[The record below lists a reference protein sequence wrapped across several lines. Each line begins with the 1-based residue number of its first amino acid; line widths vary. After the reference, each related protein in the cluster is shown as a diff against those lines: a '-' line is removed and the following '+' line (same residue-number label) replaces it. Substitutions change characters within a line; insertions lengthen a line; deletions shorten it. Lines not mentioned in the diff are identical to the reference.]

1 MDLRPSKRQTGA
13 MYTIS
18 KSDFARQIRQALQ
31 NLHDYASLQKLPI
44 SGSLSGPNHTL
55 DQGVRLLR
63 SEILAAI
70 EQLNPPGTMPQ
81 RAKER
86 RPYALLY
93 GRYVQGMTTAEL
105 VEELAISMR
114 QLSRENTR
122 ALNAVTEL
130 MWTKLSTQLMDN
142 DSHTPL
148 APATALAEP
157 VDVAQTEAEQLIS
170 QAHVDDLALPDLING
185 VFTTLASVAREHNIS
200 LVNRLPND
208 LPLIRANRVV
218 IRQGMMGL
226 LSYVLQR
233 IQDGQIIIESSVAQG
248 ITLHVKAMGKY
259 ESSEPGSVGLDIS
272 QRLISSLGG
281 RLEINATPEY
291 LHAEIT
297 LPIAEDLP
305 VLIMDDN
312 AGLIELFRRYLAGR
326 GYRVFEAHVI
336 SEVIETARRVDLKLI
351 ILDVMMPEQDG
362 WEVLQRLKEAAETQ
376 AVPVMICSVLNEPE
390 LARTLGASDYLPKP
404 VTQDD
409 LLAKVE
415 HWCRAPLSPPAP
427 PKGSPANISGSRLA

>member
-1 MDLRPSKRQTGA
+1 MH
-13 MYTIS
+13 TIS

-44 SGSLSGPNHTL
+44 SSSLSGPNRTL

-105 VEELAISMR
+105 VEELAISIR

-130 MWTKLSTQLMDN
+130 MWTKLSTQLADN
-142 DSHTPL
+142 DTRVSL
-148 APATALAEP
+148 APAMASVEP
-157 VDVAQTEAEQLIS
+157 VDVAQTEAEQLIN
-170 QAHVDDLALPDLING
+170 QAHVDDLALPDLIDG
-185 VFTTLASVAREHNIS
+185 VFSTLASVARGHNIL
-200 LVNRLPND
+200 LVNRLPGD

-233 IQDGQIIIESSVAQG
+233 IQTGQIIIESSVVQSMIILRVNA
-248 ITLHVKAMGKY
+248 LGKY

-281 RLEINATPEY
+281 KIEINATSEY
-291 LHAEIT
+291 WRAEIT

-336 SEVIETARRVDLKLI
+336 SEVIETARKVDLKLI

-362 WEVLQRLKEAAETQ
+362 WEVLQRLKEAPETKT
-376 AVPVMICSVLNEPE
+376 VPVMICSVLNEPE
-390 LARTLGASDYLPKP
+390 LAHTLGASDYLPKP

-415 HWCRAPLSPPAP
+415 RWCRAPLSPSVL
-427 PKGSPANISGSRLA
+427 PKGSPANTSKSRSV

>member
-1 MDLRPSKRQTGA
+1 MTN
-13 MYTIS
+13 
-18 KSDFARQIRQALQ
+18 KSEFARQIRLALQ

-44 SGSLSGPNHTL
+44 SSTLSGPNRTL

-70 EQLNPPGTMPQ
+70 EQLNPAGNMPQ

-105 VEELAISMR
+105 IEELAISIR

-130 MWTKLSTQLMDN
+130 MWTKLSPQLAEN
-142 DSHTPL
+142 DSRSTL
-148 APATALAEP
+148 PASMPSDERTDA
-157 VDVAQTEAEQLIS
+157 AQTEAEQLIS
-170 QAHVDDLALPDLING
+170 QAQVDDLALPDLIHG
-185 VFTTLASVAREHNIS
+185 VLNTLAPVAREHNIQ
-200 LVNRLPND
+200 LVNRLPVD

-218 IRQGMMGL
+218 IRQSLMGL
-226 LSYVLQR
+226 LSYALQR
-233 IQDGQIIIESSVAQG
+233 IQSGEILIESEVAQG
-248 ITLHVKAMGKY
+248 ITLFMNAQGKHV
-259 ESSEPGSVGLDIS
+259 SSESDSVGLEIS

-281 RLEINATPEY
+281 KIVINTSSDSWC
-291 LHAEIT
+291 AEIS

-326 GYRVFEAHVI
+326 GYRVFEAHSVD
-336 SEVIETARRVDLKLI
+336 EVIDTARKVDLKLI

-362 WEVLQRLKEAAETQ
+362 WEVLQRLQEASETKSI
-376 AVPVMICSVLNEPE
+376 PVMICSVLNEPE
-390 LARTLGASDYLPKP
+390 LAHTLGASDYLPKP

-409 LLAKVE
+409 LLARVE
-415 HWCRAPLSPPAP
+415 HWCRAPLSSTAP
-427 PKGSPANISGSRLA
+427 LKGSPVNTSRFHPG

>member
-1 MDLRPSKRQTGA
+1 MSSINKF
-13 MYTIS
+13 
-18 KSDFARQIRQALQ
+18 DFARQIRQALQ
-31 NLHDYASLQKLPI
+31 KLHDFASLQKLPI
-44 SGSLSGPNHTL
+44 SSSLSGSNRTL

-70 EQLNPPGTMPQ
+70 DQLNPPGNMPQ

-105 VEELAISMR
+105 VEELAISIR
-114 QLSRENTR
+114 QLRRENAR

-130 MWTKLSTQLMDN
+130 MWTKLSAQLESD
-142 DSHTPL
+142 DTPSMVSTERHD
-148 APATALAEP
+148 A
-157 VDVAQTEAEQLIS
+157 AQTEAEQLIS

-185 VFTTLASVAREHNIS
+185 VLTTLAPVADGHNIV
-200 LVNRLPND
+200 LVNRLPDD

-218 IRQGMMGL
+218 LRQGLMGL

-233 IQDGQIIIESSVAQG
+233 LKTGQIIIESMIGQG
-248 ITLHVKAMGKY
+248 VTLRVNALGKY

-281 RLEINATPEY
+281 RIEIDDDGEHWQAG
-291 LHAEIT
+291 IT

-305 VLIMDDN
+305 LLIMDDN

-326 GYRVFEAHVI
+326 GYRVLEAHVI
-336 SEVIETARRVDLKLI
+336 SEAIETARKADLKLI

-362 WEVLQRLKEAAETQ
+362 WEILQRLKEAPETKS
-376 AVPVMICSVLNEPE
+376 VPVMICSVLNEPE
-390 LARTLGASDYLPKP
+390 IAYTLGASDYLPKP

-415 HWCRAPLSPPAP
+415 RWCRAPLSPSVP
-427 PKGSPANISGSRLA
+427 PKGLPASTSKPRSA

>member
-1 MDLRPSKRQTGA
+1 

-18 KSDFARQIRQALQ
+18 KFDFVIQIRQALQ
-31 NLHDYASLQKLPI
+31 NLHDYASLQKLPLSSAL
-44 SGSLSGPNHTL
+44 SGSNQTL

-63 SEILAAI
+63 SEILTAI
-70 EQLNPPGTMPQ
+70 EQLNPPGNMPQ

-93 GRYVQGMTTAEL
+93 GFYVQGMTTAEL
-105 VEELAISMR
+105 VEELAISIR
-114 QLSRENTR
+114 QLRRENAR

-130 MWTKLSTQLMDN
+130 LWTRLSPQLIAD
-142 DSHTPL
+142 DVRASLTP
-148 APATALAEP
+148 ALTSTERI
-157 VDVAQTEAEQLIS
+157 DVAQTEAEQLIS

-185 VFTTLASVAREHNIS
+185 VLKTLDSVARGHNIV
-200 LVNRLPND
+200 LVNRLPAD
-208 LPLIRANRVV
+208 MPLVRANRVV
-218 IRQGMMGL
+218 IRQCMMGL

-233 IQDGQIIIESSVAQG
+233 IQAGQILIESIAGPG
-248 ITLHVKAMGKY
+248 ITLLVHADGKY
-259 ESSEPGSVGLDIS
+259 ESREPDSMSLEIS

-281 RLEINATPEY
+281 RVEIKATTEY
-291 LHAEIT
+291 WHAEIT

-312 AGLIELFRRYLAGR
+312 AGLIELFRRYLAGG
-326 GYRVFEAHVI
+326 GYRVFEAHI
-336 SEVIETARRVDLKLI
+336 IDEAIELARKVDLKLI

-362 WEVLQRLKEAAETQ
+362 WEILQRLKEAPQTKSI
-376 AVPVMICSVLNEPE
+376 PVMICSVLNEPE
-390 LARTLGASDYLPKP
+390 IAHTLGASDYLPKP

-415 HWCRAPLSPPAP
+415 RWCRAPLSSSAP
-427 PKGSPANISGSRLA
+427 PKESPANTSKSRSM